1 MTNNSKNS
9 DSRSLA
15 KHHSKLI
22 SSIDR
27 RLGPTENIYCF
38 LDKLYCLNFVC
49 FAEFSGSL
57 SLDRI
62 NEALLVVQQEQP
74 LLRARLALV
83 DDRYW
88 FKPVKSNDSPL
99 RAEVAAFKDWRKAI
113 TTQLD
118 TPFSGDA
125 PLARFFLFGGR
136 GKNSVAAIVFHHSIA
151 DGKSGTNILLEILR
165 RAGGEEMPM
174 RYQRA
179 HPSAQDLDLIKS
191 KTVLQGSLQ
200 KLKFWLGQGKSAL
213 KFVKQ
218 LPGFDMRVR
227 AKRDIHMIP
236 LELSAKASSAIL
248 TACRAHGTTVHGAL
262 GAAQVL
268 AINDEFETSAER
280 NLALNSLADLR
291 GVLTDNLTEFDL
303 GLYVATLITVHE
315 IAAEPDFWPLA
326 IDIRA
331 KLKDILQSGDGNLV
345 HGVYSETRPFPP
357 TKRGAQMLHALT
369 AMAPPA
375 SMLTNIGKVDELTLA
390 NGVQIDAVAF
400 AVTGPTLH
408 PICVTAATYAN
419 RMHINVVYDRVKITD
434 TQAQR
439 ITKAMRRW
447 LNYAANG

>member
-1 MTNNSKNS
+1 MTDNSKNNGNL
-9 DSRSLA
+9 SLG
-15 KHHSKLI
+15 KRHSKVI
-22 SSIDR
+22 SAMDR

-49 FAEFSGSL
+49 FAEISGSL
-57 SLDRI
+57 TLDRI
-62 NEALLVVQQEQP
+62 NEALHVVQQEQP
-74 LLRARLALV
+74 LLRARLELM

-88 FKPVKSNDSPL
+88 FKPVKSKDFPL

-113 TTQLD
+113 AAQLD
-118 TPFSGDA
+118 TPFSGNA

-136 GKNSVAAIVFHHSIA
+136 GKKSVAAMVFHHAIA
-151 DGKSGTNILLEILR
+151 DGKSGANILLEILR

-191 KTVLQGSLQ
+191 KSPLLGSLQ
-200 KLKFWLGQGKSAL
+200 KLRYWLNQGKSAL

-227 AKRDIHMIP
+227 PSRDIHMIP
-236 LELSAKASSAIL
+236 FEVSAKTSSAIL

-268 AINDEFETSAER
+268 AINDEFETRAER

-303 GLYVATLITVHE
+303 GLYVATLTTVHE
-315 IAAEPDFWPLA
+315 IATEPDFWSLA

-331 KLKDILQSGDGNLV
+331 QLKGILQSGDGNLV

-357 TKRGAQMLHALT
+357 TKRGAQMLHAVT
-369 AMAPPA
+369 AMAPSA
-375 SMLTNIGKVDELTLA
+375 SMLTNIGKVDALTLA
-390 NGVQIDAVAF
+390 DGTQIDSVAF

-408 PICVTAATYAN
+408 PICVTATTYAN
-419 RMHINVVYDRVKITD
+419 RMYVNVVYDRLKLTEN
-434 TQAQR
+434 QALR
-439 ITKAMRRW
+439 ITKSIRRW
-447 LNYAANG
+447 LDYAAKG

>member
-1 MTNNSKNS
+1 MTNSAKNNDGPSLGKHYSKV
-9 DSRSLA
+9 
-15 KHHSKLI
+15 I

-49 FAEFSGSL
+49 FAEISGSL

-62 NEALLVVQQEQP
+62 NDALHAVQQEQP
-74 LLRARLALV
+74 LLRARLDLV
-83 DDRYW
+83 DERYW
-88 FKPVKSNDSPL
+88 FKPVKSKDFPL

-113 TTQLD
+113 TAQLD

-136 GKNSVAAIVFHHSIA
+136 GKKSVAAMVFHHSIA

-165 RAGGEEMPM
+165 RAGGEQLSM

-179 HPSAQDLDLIKS
+179 HPSAQDLDLIKAKS
-191 KTVLQGSLQ
+191 ALQGSLQ
-200 KLKFWLGQGKSAL
+200 KLKYWLNQGKSAL

-218 LPGFDMRVR
+218 LPGFDMQVR
-227 AKRDIHMIP
+227 PTRDIHMIP
-236 LELSAKASSAIL
+236 FEVSAKTSLAIL
-248 TACRAHGTTVHGAL
+248 NACRAHGTTVHGAL

-268 AINDEFETSAER
+268 AINDEFETKADR

-303 GLYVATLITVHE
+303 GLYVATLTTVHE
-315 IAAEPDFWPLA
+315 IATEPDFWLLA

-331 KLKDILQSGDGNLV
+331 QLKGILQSGDGNLV

-357 TKRGAQMLHALT
+357 TKRGAQMLHAVT
-369 AMAPPA
+369 AMAPSA
-375 SMLTNIGKVDELTLA
+375 SMLTNIGKVDALTLA
-390 NGVQIDAVAF
+390 NGAQIDSVAF

-408 PICVTAATYAN
+408 PICVTATTYAN
-419 RMHINVVYDRVKITD
+419 RMQINVVYDQLKL
-434 TQAQR
+434 TQSQALR
-439 ITKAMRRW
+439 ITKALRRW
-447 LNYAANG
+447 LDYAAKG